1 MFTGISLYIDICAYL
16 SFPQDKIL
24 AVELLCP
31 RVMIICKV
39 FGTISPRKSSPIHI
53 APHDA

>member
-1 MFTGISLYIDICAYL
+1 MFTGISLCIDICAYL

-39 FGTISPRKSSPIHI
+39 FGTISPRKTSPIHI